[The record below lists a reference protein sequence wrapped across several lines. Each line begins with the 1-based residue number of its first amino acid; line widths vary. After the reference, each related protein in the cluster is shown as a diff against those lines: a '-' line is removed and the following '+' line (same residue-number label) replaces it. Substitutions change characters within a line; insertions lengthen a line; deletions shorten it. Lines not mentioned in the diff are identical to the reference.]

1 MVKFM
6 DTWDCLNNIDLSLQL
21 PEIDKY
27 KLIIDLKLNFLT
39 VTSESSLTQLL
50 KKKIST
56 TNNYKKAEEILKQ
69 KAKILHPVT
78 EG

>member
-1 MVKFM
+1 M
-6 DTWDCLNNIDLSLQL
+6 NNIDLSLQL

-27 KLIIDLKLNFLT
+27 KLIIDLKVNFLT

>member
-1 MVKFM
+1 M
-6 DTWDCLNNIDLSLQL
+6 NNIDLSLQL

-56 TNNYKKAEEILKQ
+56 TNNYKKAEEIWKQ

>member
-1 MVKFM
+1 M
-6 DTWDCLNNIDLSLQL
+6 NNIDLSLQL

-50 KKKIST
+50 KKKNILT
-56 TNNYKKAEEILKQ
+56 TNNYKKAEEIWKQ